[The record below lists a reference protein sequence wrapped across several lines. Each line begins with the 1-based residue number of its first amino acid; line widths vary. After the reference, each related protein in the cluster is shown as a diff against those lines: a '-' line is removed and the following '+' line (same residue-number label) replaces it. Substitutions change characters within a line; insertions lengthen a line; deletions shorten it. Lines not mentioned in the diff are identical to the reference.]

1 MHPCQVDGADCLPL
15 AYRVEN
21 GTICSEEG
29 TRVLKGAFANC
40 DENMMMLRG
49 QYKEARRFILL
60 REERVVAVAVGIRGL
75 APQWRC
81 LRRPMK

>member
-29 TRVLKGAFANC
+29 TRG
-40 DENMMMLRG
+40 RTS
-49 QYKEARRFILL
+49 R
-60 REERVVAVAVGIRGL
+60 
-75 APQWRC
+75 
-81 LRRPMK
+81 